1 MKYIDFYHNLKNN
14 YPVFSRADI
23 EKIAIGKVLDVQLSD
38 WVKKG
43 LLVKPRRDVYL
54 LRENINLNPFL
65 LSNRLFRPSYVS
77 LESALFYWGL
87 IPDIV
92 STVTAVTSKRTRKFE
107 FNNQLFSYQKI
118 KSNLFFGYGEIR
130 DKEWGFLMAS
140 PEKSILDYFYLN
152 LPKLRDKNDWYELRI
167 DAKIYSKVVNR
178 TKLFK
183 LLRVFNSV
191 RMNIVIK
198 EFDKYIRSQKT

>member
-54 LRENINLNPFL
+54 LKENINLNPFL

-92 STVTAVTSKRTRKFE
+92 PAVTAITSKRTRKFE
-107 FNNQLFSYQKI
+107 FNNQLFYYQKI
-118 KSNLFFGYGEIR
+118 KSNLFLGYGEVK